1 MVLTLPYF
9 YSLAAALYINT
20 CLVVAAVR
28 WFHMCRPYDRNPHY
42 YYPGAFPGRARCCFR
57 VATGFQMPP

>member
-1 MVLTLPYF
+1 MMIASVNSEKTFVNLSSQMVLTLPYF

-28 WFHMCRPYDRNPHY
+28 
-42 YYPGAFPGRARCCFR
+42 
-57 VATGFQMPP
+57 

>member
-1 MVLTLPYF
+1 MVFSAIYF

-28 WFHMCRPYDRNPHY
+28 WFHMCRPYNRGDSSESTIPLSRCNP
-42 YYPGAFPGRARCCFR
+42 RS
-57 VATGFQMPP
+57 